1 MTGTG
6 KSREPEPAW
15 SISAC
20 RSSRTVPNDAR
31 ADVHR
36 QAADRGGEG
45 ARDGVDEVLD
55 REQLVEVA
63 AVAEDRDPAAVANPV
78 EQDLEDAEPLRA
90 DERLRPDD
98 HDVEPAAAELA
109 GQLLGLDLRL
119 AVPPHADERIVL
131 DDRVPLGDAVDGGR
145 RDQDD
150 APHAGGE
157 RAGEHVRRALDV
169 DGADRCAGRLDRQR
183 RRGVHEH
190 VRAVDERAHVA
201 LGADVAANLLERPAR
216 ARGRRA
222 APRRASAPCRRRRA
236 RGARDGAR
244 GSRPHRRSRPA
255 SRVQGSP
262 VGAVRDAVPASPTA
276 CRRRDPPG
284 AGAR

>member
-1 MTGTG
+1 M
-6 KSREPEPAW
+6 
-15 SISAC
+15 
-20 RSSRTVPNDAR
+20 PNDAG

-45 ARDGVDEVLD
+45 AGDGVDEVLD

-119 AVPPHADERIVL
+119 AVPPDADERIVL
-131 DDRVPLGDAVDGGR
+131 VDRMPLGDAVDGGR

-150 APHAGGE
+150 APHAGAE

-169 DGADRCAGRLDRQR
+169 DGADRRARRLDRQR
-183 RRGVHEH
+183 RRGVHDH

-201 LGADVAANLLERPAR
+201 LGADVAAHLLDAALELAVVERRDVERPHGAAVGEHAAR
-216 ARGRRA
+216 EMEPEEAGPTGDRDQRHACRVARSG
-222 APRRASAPCRRRRA
+222 
-236 RGARDGAR
+236 
-244 GSRPHRRSRPA
+244 
-255 SRVQGSP
+255 
-262 VGAVRDAVPASPTA
+262 VRDAVPASPTA
-276 CRRRDPPG
+276 CRRRDPPA